1 MSINLDQTGPSHLLS
16 TDEDGLILNGSQVI
30 SKSIHVAATP
40 PQNLKLLWLDTT
52 QAGYAAFPLGGGTD
66 YILRTDGLGN
76 VSWVPPSSLDVTR
89 YRYTASTLTTTTGID
104 NGSTR
109 SVIRF
114 NNTSMKDADTI
125 YISNYDLANN
135 DISEFL
141 ESLNLFGNFVRRGYI
156 KVEKQN
162 NPNWFLIFQ
171 YKVVTVDDNYTE
183 ITVSIARS
191 QGNFTNNDPVYVTF
205 SSSGPEGVPQDLTIF
220 ATITTEQTLT
230 NKTLTS
236 PLVSGLSL
244 LDGNIV
250 FEGSTPDGYET
261 TLSVVDPTADRT
273 VLIPDAS
280 TTLVGTDVAQTLSNK
295 TLTSPYIDDPV
306 VRNSMTVEN
315 DIYVVSDNMNLL
327 ELEGSDP
334 NVVLNQTAAG
344 NNTINFQSNGVEKF
358 ALGRNSSD
366 NFYITRQPDG
376 TWIDDTLV
384 INIDS
389 GSVSIG
395 STEVS
400 SDKLTG
406 ALIVA
411 GGAGF
416 GGNIHANGLEN
427 TPIGAV
433 IRNTGSFTTIRANG
447 DVTLTSTTQSND
459 SASGALVLS
468 GGVGIAKNLY
478 IDGII
483 YAGAKD
489 VNETTLTGYNL
500 VAQGPNAKIRIGP
513 NYTAGGDRDYIDIIS
528 QNSLS
533 TIVTE
538 NDNFLIKNL
547 KDSALITLDA
557 PNGTVA
563 IASIK
568 SSSSNTTGALT
579 VVGGVGVQGNIYAN
593 DMYSDNSQVVTLA
606 ASQTILNKTLTSPT
620 ASDLTLTGALT
631 VGGTT
636 GIIGQYLQTTGTG
649 IQWVNPSAAPT
660 VVFAKDGD
668 QTTTSGGAVVRF
680 SSTPFLQVGAS
691 FGSMANT
698 GIFTFSVVG
707 YYQVIIHYNLG
718 AAGGGDAMPTSDFW
732 GRLNGSDSPTR
743 YLQLNSTAVRRGS
756 VTDVFNIANIGDTVS
771 WFANNAIAILGTGAT
786 ASKITILRLG

>member
-52 QAGYAAFPLGGGTD
+52 QAGYAAFPLGGGTN

-104 NGSTR
+104 NGSTK

-114 NNTSMKDADTI
+114 NNASMQDADTI
-125 YISNYDLANN
+125 YISNYDLADN

-141 ESLNLFGNFVRRGYI
+141 DSLNLFGNYVRRGYI

-171 YKVVTVDDNYTE
+171 YKVVTVNDNYTE

-191 QGNFTNNDPVYVTF
+191 YGNFTNDDPVYVTF
-205 SSSGPEGVPQDLTIF
+205 SSSGPEGVPQDLTVF
-220 ATITTEQTLT
+220 ATITTQQTLT

-236 PLVSGLSL
+236 PYVSGLSL

-250 FEGSTPDGYET
+250 FEGATPDSYET

-280 TTLVGTDVAQTLSNK
+280 TTLVGIDVEQTLSNK

-306 VRNSMTVEN
+306 VRNSMTVQN

-334 NVVLNQTAAG
+334 NVILNQTSVG
-344 NNTINFQSNGVEKF
+344 NNSINFQANGVEKF
-358 ALGRNSSD
+358 AIGRNSSD
-366 NFYITRQPDG
+366 NFYVARHPSG
-376 TWIDDTLV
+376 TWIDDALV
-384 INIDS
+384 IDLNT
-389 GSVSIG
+389 GSVSVS
-395 STEVS
+395 STEIS
-400 SDKLTG
+400 SDTTTG

-411 GGAGF
+411 GGAGISGDIYA
-416 GGNIHANGLEN
+416 GGIQN
-427 TPIGAV
+427 TPIGTS
-433 IRNTGSFTTIRANG
+433 IRNSGSFTTIRANG
-447 DVTLTSTTQSND
+447 DVTFTSSTESDDAAT
-459 SASGALVLS
+459 GALVLS
-468 GGVGIAKNLY
+468 GGVGIAKNLH
-478 IDGII
+478 IDGTI

-489 VNETTLTGYNL
+489 FTESTLTGYNL
-500 VAQGPNAKIRIGP
+500 VVQGPNAKMRIGP
-513 NYTAGGDRDYIDIIS
+513 NYTAGGDRNYIDVLS
-528 QNSLS
+528 QNTLS
-533 TIVTE
+533 TIITD

-547 KDSALITLDA
+547 KDSAEITLDV
-557 PNGTVA
+557 PNGTV
-563 IASIK
+563 SILSLK
-568 SSSSNTTGALT
+568 TSISKYTGALT
-579 VVGGVGVQGNIYAN
+579 VVGGVGVQGTIYAN
-593 DMYSDNSQVVTLA
+593 DMYSNDSQVVTLA
-606 ASQTILNKTLTSPT
+606 ANQTILNKTLTAPT
-620 ASDLTLTGALT
+620 VSDLTLTGSVT

-649 IQWVNPSAAPT
+649 VQWVNPSASPT
-660 VVFAKDGD
+660 LVFTKDGD
-668 QTTTSGGAVVRF
+668 QTTTGSGAVVRF
-680 SSTPFLQVGAS
+680 SSTPSLQVGAS
-691 FGSMANT
+691 FGTMANT
-698 GIFTFSVVG
+698 GIFTFSVAG
-707 YYQVIIHYNLG
+707 YYQVIVHYNLG
-718 AAGGGDAMPTSDFW
+718 VAGGGDADPISDFW
-732 GRLNGSDSPTR
+732 GRLNGADIPTR
-743 YLQLNSTAVRRGS
+743 YLQLYSTAVRRGT
-756 VTDVFNIANIGDTVS
+756 VTDIFPITVGDTVS

-786 ASKITILRLG
+786 ASKISILRIG

>member
-52 QAGYAAFPLGGGTD
+52 QAGYAAFPLGGGTN

-104 NGSTR
+104 NGSTK

-114 NNTSMKDADTI
+114 NNASMKDADTI

-141 ESLNLFGNFVRRGYI
+141 ESLNLFGNSVRRGYI
-156 KVEKQN
+156 KIEKQN

-171 YKVVTVDDNYTE
+171 YKVVTVNDNYTE
-183 ITVSIARS
+183 ITVSIARNY
-191 QGNFTNNDPVYVTF
+191 GNFTNDDPVYVTF
-205 SSSGPEGVPQDLTIF
+205 SPSGPEGVPQDLTVF
-220 ATITTEQTLT
+220 ATITTQQTLT

-236 PLVSGLSL
+236 PYVSGLSL

-250 FEGSTPDGYET
+250 FEGATPDSYET

-273 VLIPDAS
+273 VYIPDAS
-280 TTLVGTDVAQTLSNK
+280 TTLVGTDVTQTLSNK

-306 VRNSMTVEN
+306 VRNSMTVQN
-315 DIYVVSDNMNLL
+315 DIYVVSNNMNLL

-334 NVVLNQTAAG
+334 NVILNQIDGGT
-344 NNTINFQSNGVEKF
+344 NTIHFQVNGTEKF

-366 NFYITRQPDG
+366 NFYITRNSDG
-376 TWIDDTLV
+376 TWFDNTLA

-395 STEVS
+395 STEPS
-400 SDKLTG
+400 SDTGSG
-406 ALIVA
+406 ALIVT

-416 GGNIHANGLEN
+416 GGDIYANGVEN

-447 DVTLTSTTQSND
+447 DVTLTSATQSD
-459 SASGALVLS
+459 DAASGALVLS
-468 GGVGIAKNLY
+468 GGVGIAKNLH
-478 IDGII
+478 IDGTI
-483 YAGAKD
+483 YAGAKAY
-489 VNETTLTGYNL
+489 NESTLTGYNL
-500 VAQGPNAKIRIGP
+500 VVQGPNAKMRIGP
-513 NYTAGGDRDYIDIIS
+513 NYTAGGDRNYIDILS
-528 QNSLS
+528 QNTLS
-533 TIVTE
+533 TVVTE

-579 VVGGVGVQGNIYAN
+579 VVGGVGVQGSIYAN

-606 ASQTILNKTLTSPT
+606 ASQTILNKTLTAPT
-620 ASDLTLTGALT
+620 VSNLTLTGSLT
-631 VGGTT
+631 VGGTA

-649 IQWVNPSAAPT
+649 IQWVNPSASPT
-660 VVFAKDGD
+660 VVFTKDGD
-668 QTTTSGGAVVRF
+668 QTTASGGAVVRF
-680 SSTPFLQVGAS
+680 SSTPSLQVGAS
-691 FGSMANT
+691 FGTMANS

-707 YYQVIIHYNLG
+707 YYQVIVHYNLG

-732 GRLNGSDSPTR
+732 GRLNASDTPTR
-743 YLQLNSTAVRRGS
+743 YLQLSSTAVRRGS

-771 WFANNAIAILGTGAT
+771 WWANNAIAILGTGAT
-786 ASKITILRLG
+786 ASKITILRIG

>member
-52 QAGYAAFPLGGGTD
+52 QAGYAAFPLGGGTN
-66 YILRTDGLGN
+66 YILRTDGFGN

-89 YRYTASTLTTTTGID
+89 YRYTASTLITTTGID
-104 NGSTR
+104 NGSTK

-114 NNTSMKDADTI
+114 NNASMQDADTI
-125 YISNYDLANN
+125 YISNYDLAEN

-141 ESLNLFGNFVRRGYI
+141 DSLNLFGNYVRRGYI

-171 YKVVTVDDNYTE
+171 YKVVTVNDYYTE
-183 ITVSIARS
+183 ITVSLARS
-191 QGNFTNNDPVYVTF
+191 YGNFTNDDPVYVTF
-205 SSSGPEGVPQDLTIF
+205 SPSGPEGVPQDLTIF
-220 ATITTEQTLT
+220 ATITTQQTLT

-236 PLVSGLSL
+236 PYVSGLSL

-250 FEGSTPDGYET
+250 FEGATPDSYET

-280 TTLVGTDVAQTLSNK
+280 TTLVGIDVEQTLSNK

-306 VRNSMTVEN
+306 VRNSMTVQN

-327 ELEGSDP
+327 ELEGTDP
-334 NVVLNQTAAG
+334 NVILNQTSAG
-344 NNTINFQSNGVEKF
+344 NNTINFQANGVEKF
-358 ALGRNSSD
+358 AIGRNSSN
-366 NFYITRQPDG
+366 NFYVSRNPSG

-384 INIDS
+384 INLSTGSI
-389 GSVSIG
+389 SVS
-395 STEVS
+395 STESS
-400 SDKLTG
+400 SDTSTG

-416 GGNIHANGLEN
+416 GGDVYANGLEN
-427 TPIGAV
+427 TPIGEV
-433 IRNTGSFTTIRANG
+433 IRNSGSFTTIRANG
-447 DVTLTSTTQSND
+447 DVTFTSSTESDDAAT
-459 SASGALVLS
+459 GALVLS
-468 GGVGIAKNLY
+468 GGVGIAKNLH
-478 IDGII
+478 IDGTI
-483 YAGAKD
+483 YAGAKAY
-489 VNETTLTGYNL
+489 NETTLTGYNL
-500 VAQGPNAKIRIGP
+500 VVQGPNAKMRIGP
-513 NYTAGGDRDYIDIIS
+513 NYTTGGDRNYVDILS
-528 QNSLS
+528 QNTLS

-563 IASIK
+563 ITSLKA
-568 SSSSNTTGALT
+568 SSSNSTGALT
-579 VVGGVGVQGNIYAN
+579 VVGGIGVQGSIYAN

-606 ASQTILNKTLTSPT
+606 ASQTILNKTLTAPT
-620 ASDLTLTGALT
+620 IEDLTLTGSLT
-631 VGGTT
+631 VDGTA

-649 IQWVNPSAAPT
+649 VQWVNPSSSPSI
-660 VVFAKDGD
+660 VFTKDGD
-668 QTTTSGGAVVRF
+668 QTTTSSGAVVRF
-680 SSTPFLQVGAS
+680 SSTPSLQVGAS
-691 FGSMANT
+691 FGTMDNT
-698 GIFTFSVVG
+698 GIFTFSVAG
-707 YYQVIIHYNLG
+707 YYQVIVHYNLG
-718 AAGGGDAMPTSDFW
+718 VAGGGDGMPISDFW
-732 GRLNGSDSPTR
+732 GRLNGADTPTR
-743 YLQLNSTAVRRGS
+743 YLQLYSTAVRRGT
-756 VTDVFNIANIGDTVS
+756 VTDIFPITVGDTVS

-786 ASKITILRLG
+786 ASKISILRIG